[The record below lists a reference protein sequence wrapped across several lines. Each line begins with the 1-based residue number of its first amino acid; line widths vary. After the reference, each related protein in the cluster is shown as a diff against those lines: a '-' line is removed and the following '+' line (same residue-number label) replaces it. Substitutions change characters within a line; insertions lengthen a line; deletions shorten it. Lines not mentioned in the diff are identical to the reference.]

1 MVLAAVVGGG
11 AYAYNTLSGGGAQP
25 SDVLPSTTQIYA
37 RVDLDPGASQKI
49 QLFKLLNKVP
59 EVGESLGIEDPNKSD
74 VREML
79 FDEIT
84 EGVCPDIDYDKDV
97 EPWLGDRVGF
107 GATIDEQQF
116 IIAVQVKDEDKAE
129 DGIAQLFECADE
141 DYGIAFYEGYALLS
155 ENQKDVDD
163 SLAAAKKKSLSDNE
177 DFADSTEAL
186 GEKGVASAWID
197 TKAIVESFSD
207 MPEFDELTDA
217 QRKEIE
223 NAGSA
228 AMALRVDGNAIE
240 LAGVASGEVK
250 TLDGDSPIAD
260 LPKDT
265 VAAVSISGVGDEIA
279 EQWDLFFDQLT
290 SEFSSS
296 STGASALDDE
306 FLSDLSDEE
315 RQYYEEFLED
325 DTFAAPDPQDYLD
338 QFEAETGLKL
348 PDDLAALL
356 GKTFTLSIG
365 SANLESIP
373 TFRGP
378 DDLKTLDVAIRT
390 TDGKKGSALD
400 VMTKLADFATK
411 NGVPLVAE
419 STDNGAVLATSSEAA
434 KKVAGGGDLGSSD
447 RFKSVMPFGG
457 DTTQALYLDVSTAID
472 KLLAA
477 NPPEELRS
485 QIEEAKFIDA
495 IGLSA
500 GNVDGHSK
508 FSFRVNFT
516 D

>member
-1 MVLAAVVGGG
+1 VVLAAVAGGG
-11 AYAYNTLSGGGAQP
+11 AYAYNMLSGGGAQP
-25 SDVLPSTTQIYA
+25 SDVLPASTQIYA

-59 EVGESLGIEDPNKSD
+59 EVGKSLGIEDPDKSD
-74 VREML
+74 VRELL

-84 EGVCPDIDYDKDV
+84 NSVCPDIDYGKDV

-107 GATIDEQQF
+107 GANIKDEQF
-116 IIAVQVKDEDKAE
+116 IIAVQVKDEGKAE

-163 SLAAAKKKSLSDNE
+163 ALDAAKKKSLSDNE
-177 DFADSTEAL
+177 DFSDSTEAL

-197 TKAIVESFSD
+197 TKGMLESFED
-207 MPEFDELTDA
+207 LAEFDELTDA

-223 NAGSA
+223 KAGSA

-240 LAGVASGEVK
+240 LAGVASGEVE

-279 EQWDLFFDQLT
+279 EQWDLFLDQLT
-290 SEFSSS
+290 SEFSSP
-296 STGASALDDE
+296 GASTLDDD
-306 FLSDLSDEE
+306 FLSDLDEEE
-315 RQYYEEFLED
+315 RQYYEEFMQD
-325 DTFAAPDPQDYLD
+325 DGFEAPDPQEYLD

-356 GKTFTLSIG
+356 GQTFTLSIG
-365 SANLESIP
+365 GENLESIP

-378 DDLKTLDVAIRT
+378 DDLKTLDIAIRT
-390 TDGKKGSALD
+390 TDGEKGSALD

-419 STDNGAVLATSSEAA
+419 GTDNGAVLATSSEAA
-434 KKVAGGGDLGSSD
+434 KKVAGGGDLGDSD

-457 DTTQALYLDVSTAID
+457 DTTQALYLDVSTAIE

-477 NPPEELRS
+477 DPPQEIRS
-485 QIEEAKFIDA
+485 QIEDAKFIDA
-495 IGLSA
+495 IGFSA